1 MVIRLG
7 YRASNTTINS
17 LYEWYN
23 DIKYRRCKYYFGV
36 PLALAWKPTVSKTI
50 NNFSRVNI
58 NTNQDCLHKL
68 IVVLT

>member
-17 LYEWYN
+17 LYGWYN
-23 DIKYRRCKYYFGV
+23 DIKYRRCKHNFSV
-36 PLALAWKPTVSKTI
+36 PLALLKNPQSEKLLIILTEY
-50 NNFSRVNI
+50 I

-68 IVVLT
+68 IVGVT